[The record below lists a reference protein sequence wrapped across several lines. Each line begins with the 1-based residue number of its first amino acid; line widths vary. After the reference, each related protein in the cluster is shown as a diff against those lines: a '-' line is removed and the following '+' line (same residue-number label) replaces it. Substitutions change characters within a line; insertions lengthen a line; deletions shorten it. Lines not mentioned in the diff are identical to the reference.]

1 VEDQPEQVA
10 DVLSDFIRRS
20 VATAPSIS

>member
-10 DVLSDFIRRS
+10 DLLSDFIRRS
-20 VATAPSIS
+20 VETAPSIS